1 MRATRRRAEPA
12 VRALRGLLVLAALT
26 GACAATDPRRPVVVQ
41 GAMPVET
48 ERFIARLAD
57 VRVETVAGWTFW
69 RGRLD
74 GYPVIVSRTHK
85 GMASVAA
92 ATSIAAERYRP
103 IAIVNQG
110 TAGGH
115 DSTLRVYDIV
125 VGRAAVNLGAFKT
138 GYRPPGQGSNP
149 LEWTPLDLLAS
160 PGSAAEDPAARTMRR
175 FPADAGLLAAAERAA
190 PLYRHGRV
198 VTGVIGSADVW
209 NSEIDRITQFHRQ
222 FETAAEE
229 METAAA
235 AQVAAAF
242 QIPFLGI
249 RVLSNNITNGGAYD
263 GRTGEACQDF
273 VYDVVRAYLDGGA
286 AAGRP

>member
-1 MRATRRRAEPA
+1 MGTSRRRAAPVTRA
-12 VRALRGLLVLAALT
+12 VRGLLVLAALAGGC
-26 GACAATDPRRPVVVQ
+26 GAADQRRPIVVQ

-48 ERFIARLAD
+48 ERFISRLAD
-57 VRVETVAGWTFW
+57 VRVETVAGWSFW
-69 RGRLD
+69 LGRLD
-74 GYPVIVSRTHK
+74 GYPVIVSRTQK

-103 IAIVNQG
+103 LAIVNQG

-138 GYRPPGQGSNP
+138 AYRPPGQGSNP

-160 PGSAAEDPAARTMRR
+160 PGSAAEDPAARTLRR

-222 FETAAEE
+222 FETAVEE
-229 METAAA
+229 METASA
-235 AQVAAAF
+235 AQIAAAF
-242 QIPFLGI
+242 QIPFLGV

-273 VYDVVRAYLDGGA
+273 VYDVVRAYLDGVP
-286 AAGRP
+286 AAGRR